1 MQIIRTGS
9 KGPRA
14 APRHKG
20 QRMVDAMNTTVSK
33 CALITGASQGL
44 GRAFAE
50 ECAGRG
56 MDLVLVALPDTGLP
70 EVARILRHA
79 HGVRIEAMEMDL
91 TDPAGPSRLV
101 DTVEKQGLSVDVL
114 INNAG
119 VGFTSRFE
127 EASPAQNE
135 VTVELNVGALVR
147 LTQRLLPR
155 LRERRRAW
163 ILNVASMGAY
173 YPMPSMPVYSSTKSF
188 VLTFSTLLR
197 EELRGSNVSLSV
209 LCPNGIRTN
218 RACRQ
223 LIAKQGWAGRVTCQ
237 YPDEVARAG
246 LAGMYRNRAV
256 IVPGPLNKVLRHVSR
271 WIPSGVYMRLINRRW
286 GTDRKAAA
294 LRTQGA
300 EA

>member
-1 MQIIRTGS
+1 
-9 KGPRA
+9 
-14 APRHKG
+14 
-20 QRMVDAMNTTVSK
+20 MVDAMNTTVSK

>member
-1 MQIIRTGS
+1 
-9 KGPRA
+9 
-14 APRHKG
+14 
-20 QRMVDAMNTTVSK
+20 MVMDENASR

-79 HGVRIEAMEMDL
+79 HKVRIEAREMDL
-91 TDPAGPSRLV
+91 TDPCGPARLQETIE
-101 DTVEKQGLSVDVL
+101 DLGLEVDVL

-127 EASPAQNE
+127 DASPAQNE
-135 VTVELNVGALVR
+135 ITVELNVGALVR
-147 LTQRLLPR
+147 LTQCFLPR

-173 YPMPSMPVYSSTKSF
+173 FPMPSMPVYSSTKSF
-188 VLTFSTLLR
+188 VLTFSKLLR
-197 EELRGSNVSLSV
+197 EELRGSNISLSV

-246 LAGMYRNRAV
+246 LEGMYRNRAV
-256 IVPGPLNKVLRHVSR
+256 IVPGPVNKILRHVSR
-271 WIPSGVYMRLINRRW
+271 YVPSGVYMRVIGRRW
-286 GTDRKAAA
+286 GTKKQGGV
-294 LRTQGA
+294 LRSRGA

>member
-1 MQIIRTGS
+1 MTE
-9 KGPRA
+9 
-14 APRHKG
+14 
-20 QRMVDAMNTTVSK
+20 NTSR

-70 EVARILRHA
+70 EVARILQHA
-79 HGVRIEAMEMDL
+79 HRVRIETLEIDL
-91 TDPAGPSRLV
+91 TDPAAPAGLLETVTRLGR
-101 DTVEKQGLSVDVL
+101 EIDVL

-127 EASPAQNE
+127 DASPAQNE
-135 VTVELNVGALVR
+135 TTVELNVGALVR
-147 LTQRLLPR
+147 LTQGFLPC

-188 VLTFSTLLR
+188 VLTFSKLLR

-223 LIAKQGWAGRVTCQ
+223 LIAKQGWAGKVTCQ

-246 LAGMYRNRAV
+246 LQGMFKNRAV
-256 IVPGPLNKVLRHVSR
+256 IVPGPVNKILRHMSR
-271 WIPSGVYMRLINRRW
+271 YVPSAVYMRVIGRRW
-286 GTDRKAAA
+286 GTEKKQEV
-294 LRTQGA
+294 LRTRRAGA
-300 EA
+300 